1 MLADRPR
8 APGAAASI
16 SPSPHANPG
25 HFCHNG
31 SLGFLV
37 LSKLSLENK
46 RLQLEVGRRS
56 PLGTSRG
63 CSNIYASTMMLL
75 KAGHELGE
83 LIEGFH
89 IDITDQVLSSAWELL
104 TVLFHLA

>member
-1 MLADRPR
+1 
-8 APGAAASI
+8 
-16 SPSPHANPG
+16 
-25 HFCHNG
+25 
-31 SLGFLV
+31 
-37 LSKLSLENK
+37 
-46 RLQLEVGRRS
+46 
-56 PLGTSRG
+56 
-63 CSNIYASTMMLL
+63 MMLL